1 MTVVLGSSLPSL
13 PTTVV
18 DTATIENFKAEFV
31 YNYFTPDE
39 LTSATSV
46 IQSGVADPNTPE
58 FSKNVP
64 RYVRLTWNKISIQS
78 TETVQEEFVKT
89 QIQANAADVIDE
101 NLFGLNYFGV
111 YSQQE
116 NGFIQ
121 RIQGYLNSLWNQLR
135 LNPTNQSI
143 PDVIRAINQSTPT
156 EIDQDF
162 LSRYLNYSTSTN
174 LITQTLSTG
183 NQLAERLEN
192 IVTNANITNR
202 AFGNLFYDK
211 VLNDSLMRI
220 NESSINNVVQL
231 FDKQASA
238 EIDNNRINSS
248 MYDVVVPTPISTKTV
263 DNIPYFGT
271 VYQHT
276 GYIIKRYQIV
286 QGLELSDVT
295 YYVEDPSIFEFF
307 DTQIIYNVTYKYEI
321 APIILAQSMGNDIER
336 SLSSITTYLVSCTP
350 TTTVV
355 QSLDETP
362 PEPPTDFFIR
372 WDYSL
377 KKPVLTWNYPID
389 SRRHIKYFQVFRR
402 RDIGNI
408 RPSQLPFELV
418 RMYDFNNLQ
427 NANNV
432 FYNKNPEESFAF
444 LKKGENNISNNVIID
459 VNNQGDLTLS
469 SQTMYIDEEFDNQGY
484 FIYAVACIDAHGIS
498 SNYSNQIGIR
508 WNKERNTIDL
518 VDISVPNAPKCYP
531 NLYLEKDAFID
542 TIKNEGYSQMTVVF
556 NPEYMNVVDNE
567 GLDLQF
573 LSTKPDSKYR
583 IQLINTDLQED
594 QFFDFTIRD
603 DRLR

>member
-64 RYVRLTWNKISIQS
+64 RYVRLTWNKINIQS

-89 QIQANAADVIDE
+89 QIEENAADVIDE

-121 RIQGYLNSLWNQLR
+121 RIQGYLNSLWNQLG

-183 NQLAERLEN
+183 NQIAERLEN
-192 IVTNANITNR
+192 IVTNANVTNR

-238 EIDNNRINSS
+238 ERDNNRINSS

-295 YYVEDPSIFEFF
+295 YYVEDPNTFEFF
-307 DTQIIYNVTYKYEI
+307 DTQIVYNVTYKYEI

-350 TTTVV
+350 TTTIV

-432 FYNKNPEESFAF
+432 FYSKNPEESFGF
-444 LKKGENNISNNVIID
+444 LKKGENNIDNNVIID
-459 VNNQGDLTLS
+459 VNNQRDLTLS

-518 VDISVPNAPKCYP
+518 IDISVPNAPKCYP

-594 QFFDFTIRD
+594 QFFDFTIKD
-603 DRLR
+603 ERLF